1 MKLPLLVNSGQ
12 NVIGLVGL
20 WGSLSELCSLFFY
33 FCIQFLCLKFT
44 NLFLE
49 PDSSVS
55 FLKETSL
62 NWKYIPSIVTVAYLF
77 LSCYYFFLPHQ
88 LVLTEVE
95 EEEEQQEERT
105 RRRRK
110 KELAFT
116 SNYYPQFNF
125 LLVTLLIYSH
135 IELSTFPIFYTTNGT
150 TNRGGKKDRLLQIRR
165 LS

>member
-1 MKLPLLVNSGQ
+1 MNRDTVRVTHREIYTLRQIFYLPCSKLLLKHLDAMKLPLLVNSGQ
-12 NVIGLVGL
+12 NVIGLVSL

-95 EEEEQQEERT
+95 EEEEQQEERR

-110 KELAFT
+110 KGTGIYFK
-116 SNYYPQFNF
+116 
-125 LLVTLLIYSH
+125 LLPTI
-135 IELSTFPIFYTTNGT
+135 
-150 TNRGGKKDRLLQIRR
+150 
-165 LS
+165 